1 MTRILV
7 FLTATLAA
15 FLAAAYAAKVLSESF
30 IRFRTNH
37 GLVAVLVFAASL
49 LGFTIWAGGKR
60 GGFEPVK
67 SLPAMNEKIVAMRD
81 TQMPGP
87 TLHGYYA
94 PTNFEADASVFVR
107 PADAETPM
115 LWQNHSVCDDFQPVT
130 PEHVAGICGVVTT
143 QQYGFLSP
151 EEIGSEYNAYAP
163 LYATNSLIRG
173 ISDFWVLTNECSQT
187 FVWKDIAFNR
197 DPSNLVS
204 FAVQLYDWGDVD
216 FVYGNIPANGF
227 SAFIKRDDE
236 IFDMAGL
243 CASGHTVRIEK
254 NLEQNTDWWLENY
267 PEICSTNEMGE
278 LLFDYD
284 TNEWYMVEFHFVLE
298 EDECKRSLPCNTPKR
313 SITESDNYVQV
324 DVSVN
329 LGEAHLKIYRNQN
342 NICGGCILG
351 RGQYSDTLKAM
362 FEYGSRGKVVASWLR
377 DVDPNSE
384 GRIKNVSVDSKYG
397 VQCTRLSSRSF
408 ELLRPI
414 TMRIDNSAPQG
425 AGYMNLSASIS
436 PAISGG
442 SFSWSATGDLRLMSS
457 SGPNVDVVADGDG
470 GGIVNCLW
478 RKGDISATGAVS
490 VASGE
495 LAVVPG
501 SGYLELSF
509 EHPVAFF
516 ESWHL
521 GTNGE
526 TVAAS
531 APYAEM
537 CCSYRG
543 MVPGTL
549 TIDLAPFQSDTAT
562 LFSDGQPVSLPAT
575 YSLSGAQT
583 LTFTVASSQHSST
596 EDGVGFVAEFETVGN
611 ETYSSSASVTFVEV
625 KVEAA
630 EIFPDDGPRH
640 IFGPTETIKVTV
652 DPHGEGT
659 GESTFGPMLA
669 VTNAVL
675 SVSLG
680 AANYSFPVKVI
691 GPSGFIATSPR
702 PIDLSVSTNLNF
714 TPALEGQIGAS
725 FMVDLH
731 YLPDFVSF
739 AGVDVTEG
747 EAAPS
752 GVWGYFASHPDAVTS
767 HDASHGAG
775 ATVPILNGNS
785 GGHDNVGYSVGSLA
799 QPLSAGG
806 WHWDIPV
813 YWSVPGSSA
822 TNRFMTNVQTFEL
835 SPNGDFTVGKFGCSA
850 IRGTNGVQQISGGG
864 N

>member
-1 MTRILV
+1 MTKILLFTTVALAV
-7 FLTATLAA
+7 FLGAV
-15 FLAAAYAAKVLSESF
+15 YAAKVLTASF
-30 IRFRTNH
+30 IRFRANH
-37 GLVAVLVFAASL
+37 GFVAVLVFAASF

-60 GGFEPVK
+60 GVPEPVK
-67 SLPAMNEKIVAMRD
+67 SLPAMNGKIVATRD
-81 TQMPGP
+81 AQMPEP

-94 PTNFEADASVFVR
+94 PTNFEADVSVFVR
-107 PADAETPM
+107 PADAETPT
-115 LWQNHSVCDDFQPVT
+115 LWQNHGVCDDFQPAT
-130 PEHVAGICGVVTT
+130 PEFVAGIRGVVTT
-143 QQYGFLSP
+143 RQYGFLSP
-151 EEIGSEYNAYAP
+151 EEIGSEYDAYAP

-173 ISDFWVLTNECSQT
+173 VSDFWVLTNEYSRT
-187 FVWKDIAFNR
+187 FVWKDVAFNR
-197 DPSNLVS
+197 DMSNLVS
-204 FAVQLYDWGDVD
+204 FAAQLYDWGDVD

-227 SAFIKRDDE
+227 SAFIKRGEE
-236 IFDMAGL
+236 IFDMTGL
-243 CASGHTVRIEK
+243 CASGRVVHIEK
-254 NLEQNTDWWLENY
+254 SLEQNTDWWLENY
-267 PEICSTNEMGE
+267 PEICSTNETGQLVYE
-278 LLFDYD
+278 YD
-284 TNEWYMVEFHFVLE
+284 TNEWYFVDFQFE
-298 EDECKRSLPCNTPKR
+298 PDDCNGTRGQTKALTR
-313 SITESDNYVQV
+313 GAVSGGGNNVSIT
-324 DVSVN
+324 VSVN
-329 LGEAHLKIYRNQN
+329 TNPVIVTVYNGERKTHVMALPLGQT
-342 NICGGCILG
+342 
-351 RGQYSDTLKAM
+351 SDSFRFP
-362 FEYGSRGKVVASWLR
+362 FEYGKRGRVSARWRKM
-377 DVDPNSE
+377 PF
-384 GRIKNVSVDSKYG
+384 GRITDVCQNGDYG
-397 VQCTRLSSRSF
+397 IQCTRLNDREF

-516 ESWHL
+516 ESGHL

-526 TVAAS
+526 AVAAS

-537 CCSYRG
+537 YCSYRG
-543 MVPGTL
+543 IVPGTL
-549 TIDLAPFQSDTAT
+549 TIDLAPFQSDTVT

-575 YSLSGAQT
+575 YSLSEAQT

-596 EDGVGFVAEFETVGN
+596 EDGVGFIAEFETTGN

-640 IFGPTETIKVTV
+640 IFGPAETVKVTV

-669 VTNAVL
+669 ETNAVL
-675 SVSLG
+675 SVSSG

-691 GPSGFIATSPR
+691 GPSGVIATNPR

-714 TPALEGQIGAS
+714 TPATEGQIGAS

-775 ATVPILNGNS
+775 ATVPILDGNS
-785 GGHDNVGYSVGSLA
+785 GGHDNVGYSIGSLA

-813 YWSVPGSSA
+813 YWSVHGSSA